1 MHTKIPTTFS
11 VVSKYYDE
19 SGALYDE
26 LSSRADGCIEI
37 KGDETKI
44 LYREKN
50 EGVVTVTDITF
61 TQKDRITLKKSG
73 EARYECVFAVGE
85 KSEFVYYAPPLCFD
99 AEIRATSIKN
109 SICIAG
115 GRIEI
120 EYYMNMG
127 GHDQRVSIRIDA
139 EASKK

>member
-1 MHTKIPTTFS
+1 MHTKIPTAFS

-26 LSSRADGCIEI
+26 MTSRADGCIEI
-37 KGDETKI
+37 MGEETKI

-50 EGVVTVTDITF
+50 DGVVSVTDMTF

-73 EARYECVFAVGE
+73 SAKYECVFAVGE
-85 KSEFVYYAPPLCFD
+85 KCEFLYYAPPLSFD
-99 AEIRATSIKN
+99 AQITAISIKN
-109 SICIAG
+109 SMCIIG

-127 GHDQRVSIRIDA
+127 GHNQKVSIRIDA
-139 EASKK
+139 EANKK